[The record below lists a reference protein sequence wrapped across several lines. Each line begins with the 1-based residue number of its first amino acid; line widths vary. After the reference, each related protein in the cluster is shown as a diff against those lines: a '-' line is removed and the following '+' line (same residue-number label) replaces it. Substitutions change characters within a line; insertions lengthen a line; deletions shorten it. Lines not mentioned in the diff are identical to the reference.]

1 MMKNALAKITEQDG
15 AVLITSLLILVIMS
29 LIGVAALLIS
39 SVDIK
44 SSRLDRLEKSAFYAA
59 DAGVEIVPDLINYYV
74 QFTPDGAG
82 FPGNLRSDLQGV
94 VRDRYFLNEIMGY
107 ESNNDGLSDSP
118 DNNPDVQLTVQGRQ
132 IDLDIDRFFT
142 EHAGGGSAESL
153 ASYEGAGTG
162 GVGGLAM
169 YYRAT
174 SRATTADDTTSNVE
188 IIYRYIF

>member
-1 MMKNALAKITEQDG
+1 MKNALAKINDQDG
-15 AVLITSLLILVIMS
+15 AVLVTSLLIMVIMS

-44 SSRLDRLEKSAFYAA
+44 SSRLDRLEKAAFYAA
-59 DAGVEIVPDLINYYV
+59 DAGVEVVPEIINYYV
-74 QFTPDGAG
+74 MSTPDAAG

-107 ESNNDGLSDSP
+107 ETNNDGLADSP
-118 DNNPDVQLTVQGRQ
+118 GNNPDAQITVQGRQ
-132 IDLDIDRFFT
+132 INIDIDRFYT

-153 ASYEGAGTG
+153 ASYDGAGTSGIG
-162 GVGGLAM
+162 GMAM

-174 SRATTADDTTSNVE
+174 SRATAADDTTSNVE